1 MRTWNLLKPF
11 QIGLLVLAC
20 AAGLAFQARADDQQT
35 LRTEARRMD
44 SLAASQGQTR
54 VTNRIASDFSTFAGS
69 DANSRGLVTG
79 LRTGQPI
86 TLTSAPGQPPSSV
99 TFTSPTRPMGYGN
112 TFISMSLAKQQLAG
126 YGITQPTPEQLR
138 AAMVGGTIT
147 GANGQTV
154 TLTGVLNQRA
164 SGMGWGQIANSMG
177 VKLGPVVSGIKS
189 ANTHLPRA
197 SAPSTAI
204 SPGVR
209 GGQAPAGGGGKG
221 ITTPLGPS
229 SAPGQIRKGGE
240 GGPSGAGVVTGGG
253 GPPAGGSG
261 AEHGKGRVK

>member
-1 MRTWNLLKPF
+1 MWTWNLLK
-11 QIGLLVLAC
+11 LLPAGVLAAVC
-20 AAGLAFQARADDQQT
+20 AAGVTATARADDQKN
-35 LRTEARRMD
+35 LATEARRMD

-54 VTNRIASDFSTFAGS
+54 VTNRIASDFSAFAGS

-79 LRTGQPI
+79 LRSGTPI

-99 TFTSPTRPMGYGN
+99 IFTPPTRPMGYGN
-112 TFISMSLAKQQLAG
+112 TFISMSLAKQQLAT

-189 ANTHLPRA
+189 ANSQVPRTP
-197 SAPSTAI
+197 SAPTTAI

-209 GGQAPAGGGGKG
+209 GGQVPGGGAGKG

-229 SAPGQIRKGGE
+229 GAPGQVRKGIE
-240 GGPSGAGVVTGGG
+240 GGQSGVVTGGG
-253 GPPAGGSG
+253 SPPGGGVG
-261 AEHGKGRVK
+261 AEHGKGRSK